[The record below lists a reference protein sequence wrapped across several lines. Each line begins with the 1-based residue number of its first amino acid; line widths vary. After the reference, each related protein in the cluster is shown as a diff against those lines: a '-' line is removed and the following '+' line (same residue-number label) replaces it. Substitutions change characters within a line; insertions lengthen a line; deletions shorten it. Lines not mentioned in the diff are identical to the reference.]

1 LPSLWPATPE
11 HYLELPAFYQAKR
24 DRFRALLK
32 PSRLKLLDVPGG
44 YFQLVDYSAIRD
56 EDDLAFSRWLVQ
68 HAGVAAIPLTPFYD
82 SAPGTRLAA
91 AVLCQERRDD
101 GCRGG
106 ASMSALN
113 SPAATMHPLKVS
125 LVQGAT
131 RWHDAPANRD
141 YYGALVR
148 QLKGSDL
155 IVLPETFLS
164 GFSNDT
170 RASAETM
177 DGEGVAW
184 LRALAIEVGA
194 VICGSLAIREGDT
207 VYNRLLWVRP
217 DGSYVQYDKRH
228 LFRMAGEHTRYGGG
242 NERLIVE
249 LKGWRILPQVCYDLR
264 FPGVA
269 AQSSACRCANGGM
282 EYDLALFVANWP
294 APRRQPW
301 RTLLRARAIENLSY
315 VIGVNRVGVDGNELP
330 YAGDSAVIDPVGEPL
345 VELGAKSRW

>member
-1 LPSLWPATPE
+1 MNG
-11 HYLELPAFYQAKR
+11 H
-24 DRFRALLK
+24 
-32 PSRLKLLDVPGG
+32 G
-44 YFQLVDYSAIRD
+44 
-56 EDDLAFSRWLVQ
+56 
-68 HAGVAAIPLTPFYD
+68 AGLGPLT
-82 SAPGTRLAA
+82 
-91 AVLCQERRDD
+91 
-101 GCRGG
+101 
-106 ASMSALN
+106 
-113 SPAATMHPLKVS
+113 VS

-148 QLKGSDL
+148 RARGSDL

-184 LRALAIEVGA
+184 LRALAAEADA
-194 VICGSLAIREGDT
+194 VVCGSLAIREDGT
-207 VYNRLLWVRP
+207 VYNRLLWMRP
-217 DGSYVQYDKRH
+217 DGTFAQYDKRH

-264 FPGVA
+264 FPVWLRNRRREGA
-269 AQSSACRCANGGM
+269 AGGM
-282 EYDLALFVANWP
+282 DYDLAIFVANWP

-301 RTLLRARAIENLSY
+301 RTLLRARAIENLAC

-330 YAGDSAVIDPVGEPL
+330 YAGDSAVIDPLGEPL
-345 VELGAKSRW
+345 VECGALEQVATLTLDPAPLLAHRERFPAWMDADAFTLDGN